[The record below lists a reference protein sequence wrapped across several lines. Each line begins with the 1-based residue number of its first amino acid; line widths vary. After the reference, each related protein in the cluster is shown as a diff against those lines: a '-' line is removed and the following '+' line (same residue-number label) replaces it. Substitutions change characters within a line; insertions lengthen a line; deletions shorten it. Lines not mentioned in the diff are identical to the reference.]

1 MAISKPTWN
10 WVKSNALLDA
20 EKKKKQYDTDYSE
33 SEKVKNLYNDWQ
45 KTNSS
50 KPSDWT
56 GGTYG
61 TQVNDALNNIMNRKG
76 FTYDLNGDMLYQQY
90 KDQYINQGK
99 QAMMD
104 TMGQAAALTGGYGN
118 SYAQTVGQQTYQGY
132 LQGLNDKVPELYQLA
147 LQKYQQEGDDL
158 KDAYS
163 LLKNQYDTEYGQYR
177 DSVSDWNTDV
187 DRAYNIYNNER
198 SNEQTQFNTNRQYAS
213 DAYNNLYNQEYGAA
227 SDTYNRA
234 FDLYKQQVA
243 EQQAASQLALQQ
255 RELALTEAK
264 NNATYNSKNGTYTV
278 EGNTTSPK
286 KWSEAEYKKASEIYT
301 KQGRDAAKKYISS
314 LASAYGWDDDYA
326 FAMMDTVSSSNTMNY
341 NVRDDWSGVS
351 DGGWN
356 NIFSGIDSNAYVK
369 SGNEKISLG
378 ELYDKLQEQGLSKS
392 QAKKYVIDLQKKFGY

>member
-1 MAISKPTWN
+1 MAFSFKDYQESKL
-10 WVKSNALLDA
+10 VSDA
-20 EKKKKQYDTDYSE
+20 RKKKDQYSTYNE
-33 SEKVKNLYNDWQ
+33 SDAVKNYKAELDRINAN
-45 KTNSS
+45 KVG
-50 KPSDWT
+50 DWT

-61 TQVNDALNNIMNRKG
+61 NQVQSALDKIINRDK
-76 FTYDLNGDMLYQQY
+76 FNYDLNGDMLYQQY
-90 KDQYINQGK
+90 KDQYTTQGK

-104 TMGQAAALTGGYGN
+104 TMGQAVALTGGYGN

-163 LLKNQYDTEYGQYR
+163 LLKNQYDTEYGEHQDAVTRWNADR
-177 DSVSDWNTDV
+177 DYASNM
-187 DRAYNIYNNER
+187 YNNER
-198 SNEQTQFNTNRQYAS
+198 TFDYGQFTDNRKYYT
-213 DAYNNLYNQEYGAA
+213 DAYNNERTYDYGQY
-227 SDTYNRA
+227 SDAYTRA
-234 FDLYKQQVA
+234 FDKYKQQVA

-278 EGNTTSPK
+278 KGDTTSPK

-301 KQGRDAAKKYISS
+301 NQGRDAAKKYISS
-314 LASAYGWDDDYA
+314 LAGAYGWDDDYA
-326 FAMMDTVSSSNTMNY
+326 FTMMDTVSSSNTMNY
-341 NVRDDWSGVS
+341 NVRDDWTGVS

-392 QAKKYVIDLQKKFGY
+392 QAKKYVTDLQKKFGY